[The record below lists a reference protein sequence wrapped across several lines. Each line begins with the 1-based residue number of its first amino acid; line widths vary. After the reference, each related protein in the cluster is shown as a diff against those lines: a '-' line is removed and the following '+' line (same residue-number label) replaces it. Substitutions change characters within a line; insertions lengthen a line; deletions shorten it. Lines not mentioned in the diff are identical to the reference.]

1 MRHGKVNLHISTFTF
16 YKSTVPANIK
26 SAACRTILQK
36 FAFSGRQICSFY
48 GLRQHLRPL
57 SFFLKKKKRIISGNK
72 ISLFEGEK
80 VVNNES
86 IVADVLNALCIT

>member
-1 MRHGKVNLHISTFTF
+1 MKISLCLEGRQIFNDGGPYHIEMRHGKVNLHISTFTF

-57 SFFLKKKKRIISGNK
+57 SFFLKKKKKNHLRKQNFS
-72 ISLFEGEK
+72 F
-80 VVNNES
+80 
-86 IVADVLNALCIT
+86 

>member
-57 SFFLKKKKRIISGNK
+57 SFFLKKKKKESSQETK
-72 ISLFEGEK
+72 FLFLKEK
-80 VVNNES
+80 K
-86 IVADVLNALCIT
+86 